1 MRKTG
6 SLINNHFGQT
16 LDLTGRNDGEINIS
30 LHHQTCME
38 TVVFASKHEGK
49 W

>member
-6 SLINNHFGQT
+6 SLINNNFGQT
-16 LDLTGRNDGEINIS
+16 LDLTGRNDGETNIS
-30 LHHQTCME
+30 SSNME
-38 TVVFASKHEGK
+38 NVVFASKHEGK